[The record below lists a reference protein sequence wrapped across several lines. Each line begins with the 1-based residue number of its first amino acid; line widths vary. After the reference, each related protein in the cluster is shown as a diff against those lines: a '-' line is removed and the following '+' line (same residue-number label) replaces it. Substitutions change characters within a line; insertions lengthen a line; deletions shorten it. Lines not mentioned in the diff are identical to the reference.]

1 VRSVCSA
8 TVPAQDYAPKV
19 FKRIREHFGVDRL
32 QYMLSVAGNYN
43 FLDFITNA
51 KSGQFFF
58 YSHDERFM
66 IKVSTDSVDV
76 HADSALQR

>member
-1 VRSVCSA
+1 
-8 TVPAQDYAPKV
+8 V

-66 IKVSTDSVDV
+66 IKVQHHKRQHIVETSFTVV
-76 HADSALQR
+76 A